1 VLFLDGSVL
10 PHQRRGLF
18 IHQATCARI
27 ISAARVYSLP
37 RKMLS

>member
-18 IHQATCARI
+18 IHCLKANASVCADYN
-27 ISAARVYSLP
+27 S
-37 RKMLS
+37 RKCR